1 MEQHF
6 DIIIVGGGPASL
18 SAAIYAGRA
27 ELKTLVLE
35 RMALGGQVAGTW
47 QIDNYPGFPE
57 GIDGPDLIQRMEA
70 HARRF
75 GTEFRNEEVT
85 RIALDEISGG
95 TGIRL
100 RPDGIGKAAS
110 AEFLPACRSIVV
122 ATRESVYRSCT
133 LILATGADPR
143 KLHVPGEEE
152 LRGRGVSYCGTC
164 DGPLFRKKHVVI
176 VGGGDSA
183 CKEALFISR
192 FAEHITIVLR
202 SGEFRA
208 EKIYQTEVQKHPGIS
223 VQFNTVVERINGK
236 ERVASVSVRDA
247 RANEA
252 REIACDGVFIF
263 IGHEPNTGFLCNLFP
278 NQCMGEIET
287 DLNMMSRVPGI
298 FAIGDVRKNS
308 YRQIAT
314 AVGEGATAAI
324 AAEHFIAE
332 HANPKNT

>member
-1 MEQHF
+1 MPENF

-35 RMALGGQVAGTW
+35 RMVLGGQVASTY

-75 GTEFRNEEVT
+75 GTEFRSEEVT
-85 RIALDEISGG
+85 HIALDA
-95 TGIRL
+95 
-100 RPDGIGKAAS
+100 DAK
-110 AEFLPACRSIVV
+110 VV
-122 ATRESVYRSCT
+122 TTRENVYRSRT

-164 DGPLFRKKHVVI
+164 DGPFFRKKHVVV

-183 CKEALFISR
+183 CKEALFIAR

-208 EKIYQTEVQKHPGIS
+208 EKVCQTEVRKHPGIS
-223 VQFNTVVERINGK
+223 VEFNTVVERINGT
-236 ERVASVSVRDA
+236 ERVASVTVRDA
-247 RANEA
+247 RTGKT
-252 REIACDGVFIF
+252 RDIACDGVFIF

-287 DLNMMSRVPGI
+287 DLNMMSSIPGI
-298 FAIGDVRKNS
+298 FVIGDVRKNS

-324 AAEHFIAE
+324 AAEHYIAE

>member
-1 MEQHF
+1 
-6 DIIIVGGGPASL
+6 
-18 SAAIYAGRA
+18 
-27 ELKTLVLE
+27 
-35 RMALGGQVAGTW
+35 
-47 QIDNYPGFPE
+47 
-57 GIDGPDLIQRMEA
+57 MEA

-85 RIALDEISGG
+85 HISLDG
-95 TGIRL
+95 
-100 RPDGIGKAAS
+100 DA
-110 AEFLPACRSIVV
+110 VV
-122 ATRESVYRSCT
+122 VTTRENVYRSHT

-164 DGPLFRKKHVVI
+164 DGPFFRKKHVVV

-183 CKEALFISR
+183 CKEALFIAR
-192 FAEHITIVLR
+192 FADHIDIVLR
-202 SGEFRA
+202 SDKFRA
-208 EKIYQTEVQKHPGIS
+208 EKVCQTEVHKHPRIS

-247 RANEA
+247 RT
-252 REIACDGVFIF
+252 RETRDIPCDGVFIF

-287 DLNMMSRVPGI
+287 DLNMMSSVPGI
-298 FAIGDVRKNS
+298 FVIGDVRKHS

-332 HANPKNT
+332 HAARPNA